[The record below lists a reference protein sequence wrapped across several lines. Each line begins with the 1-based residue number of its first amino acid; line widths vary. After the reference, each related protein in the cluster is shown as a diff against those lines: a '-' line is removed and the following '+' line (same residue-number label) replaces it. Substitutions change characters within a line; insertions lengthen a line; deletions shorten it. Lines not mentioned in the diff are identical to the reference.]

1 MTLKPFYEIKHN
13 LFSIIAV
20 CRRKDNQDFHEK
32 EEIEIL
38 LLGDKEH
45 LNNDT
50 GCSHEEEECIQ
61 SIEIDKDK
69 TNQGKK

>member
-1 MTLKPFYEIKHN
+1 MG
-13 LFSIIAV
+13 
-20 CRRKDNQDFHEK
+20 D
-32 EEIEIL
+32 EEHI
-38 LLGDKEH
+38 
-45 LNNDT
+45 NNDT